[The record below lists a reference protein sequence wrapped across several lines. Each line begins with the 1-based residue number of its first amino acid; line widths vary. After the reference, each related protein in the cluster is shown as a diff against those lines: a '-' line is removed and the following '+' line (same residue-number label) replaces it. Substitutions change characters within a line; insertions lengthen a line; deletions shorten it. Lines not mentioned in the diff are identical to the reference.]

1 MACFKKKK
9 KKKLVEARPR
19 GHSVIW
25 VRKHV
30 RPEILVK
37 GYFFHSGLRASDHS
51 VRHKK
56 KKKRKDVRILNERMF
71 FTVTQKG
78 VWFFKVKNT
87 QLWCCFRGAGRT
99 CLAKKSLSAPPPCPR
114 RYWPWRYEPI
124 CRNVMIW
131 AYLKMGVFNPSPA
144 PLPNPLDN
152 SWNASQIFNPIKA
165 INV

>member
-1 MACFKKKK
+1 MACFKIKI
-9 KKKLVEARPR
+9 VEARPR

-37 GYFFHSGLRASDHS
+37 GYFFHSGLRVSDHW

-56 KKKRKDVRILNERMF
+56 KKKEKRKNVRILNERMF

-87 QLWCCFRGAGRT
+87 QLWCYFRGAGRT
-99 CLAKKSLSAPPPCPR
+99 CLAKKSLSAPHPPAPR
-114 RYWPWRYEPI
+114 DI
-124 CRNVMIW
+124 
-131 AYLKMGVFNPSPA
+131 GHDDTSPSVGTWWYGPTSKWEFSTPPPAA
-144 PLPNPLDN
+144 PLPPTR
-152 SWNASQIFNPIKA
+152 
-165 INV
+165 